1 MRKVFDAYLRRAKR
15 QIADGFCG
23 WRSEFIDPIQTKF
36 WDKDELIDW
45 EREMTAALDEAGEIA
60 RRNIV
65 LERASVRYLL
75 CEVFADAFDAETLGR
90 LRQNAADDLKESGID
105 RFNEKKTIDVLYQ
118 KWGM

>member
-1 MRKVFDAYLRRAKR
+1 M
-15 QIADGFCG
+15 
-23 WRSEFIDPIQTKF
+23 
-36 WDKDELIDW
+36 IDW